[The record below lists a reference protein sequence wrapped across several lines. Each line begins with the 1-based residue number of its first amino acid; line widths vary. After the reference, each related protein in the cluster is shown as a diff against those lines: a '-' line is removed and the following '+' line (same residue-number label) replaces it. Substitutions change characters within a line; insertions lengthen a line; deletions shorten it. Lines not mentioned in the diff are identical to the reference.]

1 MTSFKGN
8 TMNKDQLANYNMT
21 AEELSEWNSLVK
33 QIYEDCAKAGV
44 PKQYVD
50 PRVKPYDFENNRGY
64 CKELGY
70 YDVYIER
77 GCNEIRFLGS
87 KADMRFYLLKEI
99 LFGFGTQTE
108 LQNRAKL
115 TFEWKLKYHAKYD
128 SRKFWFEYKINKIH
142 EILGQEYSAQLIRE
156 HTDHMNRW
164 FPDKHWEFDLNERK
178 FVELTCSKETE

>member
-1 MTSFKGN
+1 
-8 TMNKDQLANYNMT
+8 MNENQLATYKMT
-21 AEELSEWNSLVK
+21 PEEFSEWNSLVN
-33 QIYEDCAKAGV
+33 QIYEDCAKADV
-44 PKQYVD
+44 PKQYIN

-64 CKELGY
+64 CKEFGY

-77 GCNEIRFLGS
+77 GCNDIRFLGG

-99 LFGFGTQTE
+99 LWGIGTQTE

-115 TFEWKLKYHAKYD
+115 TAEWTYHTKYD
-128 SRKFWFEYKINKIH
+128 SRKFHFEYSINKIYG
-142 EILGQEYSAQLIRE
+142 ILGQEYSAQLIKE

-178 FVELTCSKETE
+178 FVELTCSAKIQ

>member
-1 MTSFKGN
+1 MTKE
-8 TMNKDQLANYNMT
+8 QLANYNMT
-21 AEELSEWNSLVK
+21 AEELAEWDSLVN
-33 QIYEDCAKAGV
+33 QIYQDCAKADV

-70 YDVYIER
+70 YDVYTER
-77 GCNEIRFLGS
+77 GCNNIRFLGS

-108 LQNRAKL
+108 LQNRARL
-115 TFEWKLKYHAKYD
+115 TLEWKLKYHTKYD
-128 SRKFWFEYKINKIH
+128 SRKFHFEYRINKIH
-142 EILGQEYSAQLIRE
+142 KILGQEYSAQLIRE

-164 FPDKHWEFDLNERK
+164 FPDKHWEFDLTERK
-178 FVELTCSKETE
+178 FIEKSKSEEIE